1 MINVY
6 IIDNSNEIELNLAGA
21 NTVCFDDEIKALNAI
36 EQVQPSVVLINHALL
51 KEETAEYIKV
61 ISAISSNSN
70 IVIIGDGLDDTSIL
84 NCLIAGAKGC
94 QELKQINEYA
104 ERLIKVVDAGEVWIT
119 RRMVSTLLD
128 ALRGQM
134 Q

>member
-61 ISAISSNSN
+61 ISAISSTSN
-70 IVIIGDGLDDTSIL
+70 IVIIGDGLGDANIL
-84 NCLIAGAKGC
+84 SCLIAGAKGY

-104 ERLIKVVDAGEVWIT
+104 ERLIKVVDAGEAWIT

>member
-6 IIDNSNEIELNLAGA
+6 IIDNLNEIGLNLAGA

-36 EQVQPSVVLINHALL
+36 EQVQPSVVLINHGLL
-51 KEETAEYIKV
+51 KEETTEYIKV
-61 ISAISSNSN
+61 IAAISPNSN
-70 IVIIGDGLDDTSIL
+70 IVIIGDGLGDANIL
-84 NCLIAGAKGC
+84 SCLIAGAKGY
-94 QELKQINEYA
+94 QELGQINEYA
-104 ERLIKVVDAGEVWIT
+104 ERLIKVVDAGEAWIT

>member
-6 IIDNSNEIELNLAGA
+6 IIDNLNEIELSLVKA
-21 NTVCFDDEIKALNAI
+21 NMTYFNDEIKALNAI
-36 EQVQPSVVLINHALL
+36 EQEQPSVVLLNYAFL
-51 KEETAEYIKV
+51 KEGTAEYIRV
-61 ISAISSNSN
+61 ILAVSPKSN
-70 IVIIGDGLDDTSIL
+70 IVIIGDGLDDVRIL
-84 NCLIAGAKGC
+84 SCLIIGAQGY
-94 QELKQINEYA
+94 QQLKQINEYA
-104 ERLIKVVDAGEVWIT
+104 ERLIEVVDAGEAWIT